1 MPSFNKVILMGNL
14 TRDPELKTLPRGT
27 AVCEL
32 SLAVNKTW
40 KDDQGQKHERAS
52 FFGCVAFGSTAENL
66 AKYFSKGK
74 PILIEGE
81 LAQETWDDKETG
93 KKREKT
99 KVRVERF
106 EFVGGNDSR
115 GGSDNRQGGQAS
127 APHPDDAERRRP
139 NPAPRPAPMDTEDD
153 DEIPF

>member
-32 SLAVNKTW
+32 SLAVNKVW

-52 FFGCVAFGSTAENL
+52 FFGCVAFGTTAENL

-99 KVRVERF
+99 KVRIDRF
-106 EFVGGNDSR
+106 EFVGGNDR
-115 GGSDNRQGGQAS
+115 TGNENRQGGQAS
-127 APHPDDAERRRP
+127 APS
-139 NPAPRPAPMDTEDD
+139 PAPGSPARPARPAYKAPLDELDD
-153 DEIPF
+153 QSDIPF

>member
-14 TRDPELKTLPRGT
+14 TRDPELKHLPRGT

-40 KDDQGQKHERAS
+40 KDDNGQKQERTS
-52 FFGCVAFGSTAENL
+52 FFGGVAFGSTAENL

-81 LAQETWDDKETG
+81 LTQETWEDKETG

-106 EFVGGNDSR
+106 EFVGGPKGQAD
-115 GGSDNRQGGQAS
+115 QGGQSS
-127 APHPDDAERRRP
+127 APRPDNEERRRP
-139 NPAPRPAPMDTEDD
+139 NPEPRPEPMDTEDD
-153 DEIPF
+153 DIPF

>member
-1 MPSFNKVILMGNL
+1 MGNL
-14 TRDPELKTLPRGT
+14 TRDPELKHLPRGT

-32 SLAVNKTW
+32 SLAVNKVW
-40 KDDQGQKHERAS
+40 KDDQGQKQERAS
-52 FFGCVAFGSTAENL
+52 FFGCVAYGSTAENL

-81 LAQETWDDKETG
+81 LTQETWEDKETG

-99 KVRVERF
+99 KVRIERF
-106 EFVGGNDSR
+106 EFVGGNA
-115 GGSDNRQGGQAS
+115 SDNGGKTSSPTAY
-127 APHPDDAERRRP
+127 AGERRSQRVDSSQAKQEHAR
-139 NPAPRPAPMDTEDD
+139 PAPREID

>member
-14 TRDPELKTLPRGT
+14 TRDPELKHLPRGT

-40 KDDQGQKHERAS
+40 KDDSGQKQERTS
-52 FFGCVAFGSTAENL
+52 FFGCSAFGSTAENL

-81 LAQETWDDKETG
+81 LTQETWEDKETG

-99 KVRVERF
+99 KVRIERF
-106 EFVGGNDSR
+106 EFVGGQAR
-115 GGSDNRQGGQAS
+115 GESDQGGQSS
-127 APHPDDAERRRP
+127 AAPAKPFERRSQPAAPPR
-139 NPAPRPAPMDTEDD
+139 APRPMDTEDD
-153 DEIPF
+153 DIPF

>member
-1 MPSFNKVILMGNL
+1 MGNL
-14 TRDPELKTLPRGT
+14 TRDPELKFLPRGT

-32 SLAVNKTW
+32 SLAVNKVW
-40 KDDQGQKHERAS
+40 KDDSGQKQERTS
-52 FFGCVAFGSTAENL
+52 FFGCSAFGSTAENL

-81 LAQETWDDKETG
+81 LTQETWEDKETG

-106 EFVGGNDSR
+106 EFVGGND
-115 GGSDNRQGGQAS
+115 NRHGGQSS
-127 APHPDDAERRRP
+127 AAPAERTERRKEP
-139 NPAPRPAPMDTEDD
+139 ATPPRAPRPMDTEDMD
-153 DEIPF
+153 DIPF